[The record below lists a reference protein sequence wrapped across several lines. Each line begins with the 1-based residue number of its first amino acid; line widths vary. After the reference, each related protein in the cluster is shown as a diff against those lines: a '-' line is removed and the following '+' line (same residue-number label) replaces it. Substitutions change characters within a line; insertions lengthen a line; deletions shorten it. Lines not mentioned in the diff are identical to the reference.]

1 MPVEKKINEEFSRFE
16 AIIELLFGDQIR
28 KYDTKIE
35 QMNKHIKKLEKELIE
50 NKKDYNN
57 KLQLLSAEMAGNISN
72 LDDTITGKMKDKDR
86 QANKKIIKLEENMVD
101 KKILAERLNLL
112 VDVIIK

>member
-1 MPVEKKINEEFSRFE
+1 VAVEKKINEEFSRFE

-86 QANKKIIKLEENMVD
+86 QANKRIIKLEENMVD

>member
-1 MPVEKKINEEFSRFE
+1 MAVEKKINEEFSRFE

-86 QANKKIIKLEENMVD
+86 QANKRIIKLEENMVD

>member
-1 MPVEKKINEEFSRFE
+1 VPVEKKINEEFSRFE

>member
-1 MPVEKKINEEFSRFE
+1 MAVEKKINEEFSRFE

>member
-1 MPVEKKINEEFSRFE
+1 MPVEKKTNEEFSRFE

-35 QMNKHIKKLEKELIE
+35 QMNKHIQKLEKELIE

-72 LDDTITGKMKDKDR
+72 LDDTITGKMKDKDK
-86 QANKKIIKLEENMVD
+86 QADKKMNKLEENKVD

-112 VDVIIK
+112 VDAIIK

>member
-1 MPVEKKINEEFSRFE
+1 VAVEKKINEEFSRFE